1 MTSKLGKTYR
11 GYSKNI
17 QLGPGSQQLG
27 VSSLLKD
34 LVNWSELEVLAF
46 ATLCKSLYELE
57 PLMILFGLPRGNK
70 IID

>member
-46 ATLCKSLYELE
+46 ETLANQYMSLS
-57 PLMILFGLPRGNK
+57 I
-70 IID
+70 